1 MGIQE
6 KLLEDMKEAMKA
18 GDRVR
23 LDTIRGLRAM
33 LKDAQIAK
41 QAELDEADV
50 IRVLQSAAKKR
61 REAIELYRKGGRQ
74 DLVEKEQREL
84 EIIESYLPEMMS
96 PEEIEKHVEAI
107 IERVGAVSLR
117 DLGKVM
123 SEAMRELRGKADGR
137 QVQEI
142 VRKKLS

>member
-74 DLVEKEQREL
+74 DLAEKEQREL